1 MLRATLAVIAPL
13 SARTRPIC
21 PSFTCCRPCHRL
33 RSRLFSR
40 GRRPSFLSF
49 CVLRLLAGPYFV
61 PRSKAPLG
69 GRLGAPTPTP
79 AAPVLVWLAPHGAP
93 HASSTH
99 SPSRRAITLPP
110 WHTFSFFRSV
120 WRSSTAYNSLPSPPQ
135 RVAGAASTRR
145 SIFCLSRGTL
155 PSLALTPGPLAL
167 PSPAADL
174 PGGGSLKHA
183 SEAAP
188 APFAAALATL
198 TRFCSRA
205 RAGLILSEAG
215 SRGGPAAPLPPC
227 QGPPHSSAPAHPAP
241 HTLSTPLPSLISPS
255 PSTSTSTSPSPLTL
269 LAASGHNDI
278 TPPNPSVEPRVR
290 PYAAFLCCGSFL
302 VFSIKQEKSII

>member
-69 GRLGAPTPTP
+69 GS
-79 AAPVLVWLAPHGAP
+79 VLTLH
-93 HASSTH
+93 HTH
-99 SPSRRAITLPP
+99 SLPLYHHSFLPP
-110 WHTFSFFRSV
+110 H
-120 WRSSTAYNSLPSPPQ
+120 
-135 RVAGAASTRR
+135 
-145 SIFCLSRGTL
+145 
-155 PSLALTPGPLAL
+155 
-167 PSPAADL
+167 
-174 PGGGSLKHA
+174 
-183 SEAAP
+183 
-188 APFAAALATL
+188 
-198 TRFCSRA
+198 
-205 RAGLILSEAG
+205 
-215 SRGGPAAPLPPC
+215 PLPPP
-227 QGPPHSSAPAHPAP
+227 QAHPP
-241 HTLSTPLPSLISPS
+241 LLSSRPLV
-255 PSTSTSTSPSPLTL
+255 
-269 LAASGHNDI
+269 I